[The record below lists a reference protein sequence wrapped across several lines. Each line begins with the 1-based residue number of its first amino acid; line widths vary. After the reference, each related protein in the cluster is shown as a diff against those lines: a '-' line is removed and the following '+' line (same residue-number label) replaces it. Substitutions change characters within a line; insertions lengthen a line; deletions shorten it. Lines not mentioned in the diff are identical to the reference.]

1 MTSYLRIAPFQS
13 EVVDADDQWSEQKHD
28 ILTFHMDQ
36 SYN

>member
-13 EVVDADDQWSEQKHD
+13 EVVDADQWSEQKHD